1 MAEVT
6 DVLNNATGGQS
17 FAIPGGDNKPKTKF
31 IPYVKG
37 EYLCHI
43 IESETK
49 VVNVKGGEH
58 KAELFTYT
66 VEVAPDNEKN
76 QYSYKSDVGGMVDTD
91 GKPYVGR
98 KFRGKLWRFLE
109 PTAND
114 TFKSNSTGNTGYM
127 RFCETIGIECG
138 TDKKEVNGEVI
149 EVKLLPKLSAQ
160 DMLGKA
166 VTAVVDKG
174 RPWTD
179 RDGKTR
185 QYWDCKFC
193 KPWEGG
199 TDKQI
204 SQGADDAIP
213 F

>member
-1 MAEVT
+1 
-6 DVLNNATGGQS
+6 
-17 FAIPGGDNKPKTKF
+17 
-31 IPYVKG
+31 
-37 EYLCHI
+37 
-43 IESETK
+43 
-49 VVNVKGGEH
+49 
-58 KAELFTYT
+58 
-66 VEVAPDNEKN
+66 
-76 QYSYKSDVGGMVDTD
+76 
-91 GKPYVGR
+91 
-98 KFRGKLWRFLE
+98 
-109 PTAND
+109 
-114 TFKSNSTGNTGYM
+114 M

-166 VTAVVDKG
+166 ITAVVDKG

>member
-109 PTAND
+109 
-114 TFKSNSTGNTGYM
+114 
-127 RFCETIGIECG
+127 
-138 TDKKEVNGEVI
+138 
-149 EVKLLPKLSAQ
+149 
-160 DMLGKA
+160 
-166 VTAVVDKG
+166 
-174 RPWTD
+174 
-179 RDGKTR
+179 
-185 QYWDCKFC
+185 
-193 KPWEGG
+193 
-199 TDKQI
+199 
-204 SQGADDAIP
+204 IP
-213 F
+213 SLVFSIIVPSL